1 MRRARA
7 RVLGAP
13 AFATALAFL
22 VTFALLMHAVPAGAS
37 TPVPGAGAR
46 AATLIEA
53 GSGEQL
59 YGRSPNSREAIAS
72 ATKLMTALVTLEH
85 VHRLGVMFTQN
96 GYRSAAEDSQ
106 IGLAPGERMS
116 VHDLLIALMLPSADD
131 AAEDLAFNVGHGS
144 VARFVG
150 MMNARARRLGLV
162 HTHYSTPIGLDTPGN
177 YSSASD
183 LVMLARYLLRT
194 SPFFKRVVGLKSAVL
209 HTGQPRADSRQPQ
222 RPRGQ
227 GPMDQRR
234 QDRPHAPG
242 RVRPGRLG
250 TRDGM
255 TLISAVIGTPDEA
268 VRDASTL
275 SLLNYGFANYAL
287 RTPVRKGQVLARPPV
302 QRSRP
307 AARGGDRGRHVPAR
321 VRAHRPAASAG
332 QRARAA
338 GRAARAP
345 RARRLG
351 GGSLARQSR
360 QAGAARGRAGLCRD
374 QARRAASGSSTR
386 PFTLVSLLV
395 IARRGHRFGRV
406 LARSDQGKTR
416 EARMII
422 TVTLNA
428 ALDKTLEVP
437 NFTPGRR
444 HRTVDQ
450 TTMPGGKGV
459 NVARALK
466 RLGQPVIATGFAGG
480 ATGTR
485 IVQALNDEAI
495 LNGFTPIREESRTN
509 TAVLDPTTNEHTEI
523 NERGP
528 VDLPPGARAV
538 PRQAAVSRQGR
549 QHVRVRRAA
558 CPAASTTTC
567 TPG

>member
-209 HTGQPRADSRQPQ
+209 HTGN
-222 RPRGQ
+222 
-227 GPMDQRR
+227 
-234 QDRPHAPG
+234 H
-242 RVRPGRLG
+242 VRTVVNRNDLVAKVPWISGVKTGHTLQAGYVLVGSG
-250 TRDGM
+250 TRDGL

-287 RTPVRKGQVLARPPV
+287 RTPVRKGQVVARPPV
-302 QRSRP
+302 KGRDQLR
-307 AARGGDRGRHVPAR
+307 AAVIAGATFQHVFARTARLRLRVNVPQELAGPLGRHARVGSVVVLSRGRVVKRVPL
-321 VRAHRPAASAG
+321 VV
-332 QRARAA
+332 ARAVP
-338 GRAARAP
+338 GP
-345 RARRLG
+345 
-351 GGSLARQSR
+351 S
-360 QAGAARGRAGLCRD
+360 
-374 QARRAASGSSTR
+374 SGSGLGFVTR
-386 PFTLVSLLV
+386 PFTLVSLLLLLAV
-395 IARRGHRFGRV
+395 AIGLAVFWRGRIR
-406 LARSDQGKTR
+406 
-416 EARMII
+416 
-422 TVTLNA
+422 
-428 ALDKTLEVP
+428 
-437 NFTPGRR
+437 GRR
-444 HRTVDQ
+444 A
-450 TTMPGGKGV
+450 K
-459 NVARALK
+459 
-466 RLGQPVIATGFAGG
+466 
-480 ATGTR
+480 
-485 IVQALNDEAI
+485 
-495 LNGFTPIREESRTN
+495 
-509 TAVLDPTTNEHTEI
+509 
-523 NERGP
+523 
-528 VDLPPGARAV
+528 
-538 PRQAAVSRQGR
+538 
-549 QHVRVRRAA
+549 
-558 CPAASTTTC
+558 PA
-567 TPG
+567 